1 MDAKARANFINS
13 VAGGQKIPCP
23 KCNNLNEPDS
33 RFCAI
38 CGTELNK
45 KEAEIP
51 FAPIKK
57 VEEVKKEMVKEP
69 VKIVVPEVVV
79 EEKSVFAEGLPA
91 WDIEPPQIMV
101 RRKRR

>member
-23 KCNNLNEPDS
+23 KCNYLNESDS
-33 RFCAI
+33 RFCAV
-38 CGTELNK
+38 CGTSLEK

-51 FAPIKK
+51 FAPIQK
-57 VEEVKKEMVKEP
+57 EEPKKEPVKEP
-69 VKIVVPEVVV
+69 VKMVVPQVVE
-79 EEKSVFAEGLPA
+79 EEKSVFAEGLPS

-101 RRKRR
+101 RRKRK